1 MVCPPPMRA
10 HHYLIPCVLAVVG
23 CGGGGTTAPDATTM
37 EPALSPAAPD
47 GGQQL
52 ATNTFHL
59 TAGQEV
65 YMCYQFRSPSDAVAI
80 THVSSLSAPGVH
92 HLALFQAFGRDEDA
106 APHECATLIRET
118 WQPIF
123 VSGTGAKAIEELERQ
138 VSQVVHKQPVTKE
151 VYPHQ
156 IAFNVLPQV
165 DSFLPSGYT
174 KEEMKME
181 NEGRKI
187 MHHPAFR
194 ASVTCVRV
202 PVYRSHSVAVSA
214 EFERPVSVAA
224 ARKVLANSPGL
235 DLVDDPTLK
244 KYPLALDVAVRRG
257 DIRIGDTV
265 MLEGVGG
272 GFTWGATLLS
282 Y

>member
-1 MVCPPPMRA
+1 
-10 HHYLIPCVLAVVG
+10 
-23 CGGGGTTAPDATTM
+23 M

-123 VSGTGAKAIEELERQ
+123 VSGTGAKELALPDNTGFTIEGSTQYILQLHLQNTSDADIDVRAGINLTYNHTPSALIAAGIYGIGNDRFTIPANATDFTVTEHCDINHDMN
-138 VSQVVHKQPVTKE
+138 VFAVFPHMHKLGTTFAVTQPSTTPAAPF
-151 VYPHQ
+151 YT
-156 IAFNVLPQV
+156 V
-165 DSFLPSGYT
+165 DPWEFGNQPIEPLAATLHVGD
-174 KEEMKME
+174 KLD
-181 NEGRKI
+181 
-187 MHHPAFR
+187 
-194 ASVTCVRV
+194 VTCHWDNHADATVGFGESSDNEMCYFV
-202 PVYRSHSVAVSA
+202 MFYAPYG
-214 EFERPVSVAA
+214 
-224 ARKVLANSPGL
+224 GL
-235 DLVDDPTLK
+235 DGCID
-244 KYPLALDVAVRRG
+244 
-257 DIRIGDTV
+257 
-265 MLEGVGG
+265 
-272 GFTWGATLLS
+272 
-282 Y
+282 